1 MVRAG
6 NVNALSFIMKLL
18 GNEIRI
24 IDEAQPTRAE
34 KLDGRMSN
42 NLKRITGEKTDFKS
56 KVNFCILS
64 DTGKILVE
72 VKSVSV
78 MEAAIRNLLKRS
90 FRIHMKPGGTLHA
103 KVVNK
108 VRI

>member
-42 NLKRITGEKTDFKS
+42 KRIMGEKTDFKS

>member
-6 NVNALSFIMKLL
+6 NVNALFFIMTLL
-18 GNEIRI
+18 GNEICI

-34 KLDGRMSN
+34 KLDVRMSN
-42 NLKRITGEKTDFKS
+42 KRITGEKTDFKS
-56 KVNFCILS
+56 KVDFCIFS

-78 MEAAIRNLLKRS
+78 MEAAIGSLLKTS
-90 FRIHMKPGGTLHA
+90 FRIHMKPGGSLHA